1 MLKIMRKR
9 DTSNCDLGS
18 CAENKPS
25 IQFRA
30 VNTKIGDGVNDSE
43 QQNREQDLKK
53 KKSLD
58 GCHNGQQMT
67 SAFQCKF
74 KTIILGRWN

>member
-1 MLKIMRKR
+1 MRIMLKIKRKR
-9 DTSNCDLGS
+9 DTRNCDLGS

-53 KKSLD
+53 KKALTVVTM
-58 GCHNGQQMT
+58 GG
-67 SAFQCKF
+67 K
-74 KTIILGRWN
+74 